1 MTKYETPRDTD
12 GRRLCEHCQ
21 ETPVPESLGTKPRRY
36 CSRNCRQRAYE
47 ARKTREAIVTAV
59 AVAVAHD
66 RRTSRDAG
74 GSDRATTRDVARS
87 LAARE
92 VPAPADPGDGWVRSI
107 DVVDAQLRELDAR
120 RAPVP
125 PAPAQQK
132 RRRLAAP
139 PPTEAPT
146 LFEPE
151 AADAE

>member
-1 MTKYETPRDTD
+1 MTKYESPRDAD
-12 GRRLCEHCQ
+12 GNRLCEYCGD
-21 ETPVPESLGTKPRRY
+21 PVPASLGTKPKRY
-36 CSRNCRQRAYE
+36 CKRACRQRAYE

-74 GSDRATTRDVARS
+74 GSDRATTRDVAKPQ
-87 LAARE
+87 AAPG
-92 VPAPADPGDGWVRSI
+92 VPADPGDGWVRSI

-125 PAPAQQK
+125 PAPVQQK
-132 RRRLAAP
+132 RRRLASP

-151 AADAE
+151 AADGE

>member
-1 MTKYETPRDTD
+1 MTKYETPRDGE

-36 CSRNCRQRAYE
+36 CSRSCRQRAYE
-47 ARKTREAIVTAV
+47 ARKTREAIVAAV
-59 AVAVAHD
+59 AVAVARD

-74 GSDRATTRDVARS
+74 RSDRATTRDVAKP
-87 LAARE
+87 LAAPE
-92 VPAPADPGDGWVRSI
+92 VPPDPGDGWVRSI
-107 DVVDAQLRELDAR
+107 DVVDAQLRELEAR
-120 RAPVP
+120 RVVAP
-125 PAPAQQK
+125 PATAQQK

-151 AADAE
+151 AADGE